1 MEGDHH
7 WNYQQQAL
15 ASILFDK
22 NIDPIVRRLIILDD
36 LRRQTQQQRND
47 NYVAAAPRISSS
59 SELGLELERR
69 NQVKHLLHTL
79 RIALYDIIET
89 VTVKYDEINNSSSQ
103 NNDEVGNDDAKN
115 YWQSRVQNQ
124 INGIAVPLFSL
135 LRQHQPR
142 QLHNSNNDDGRLHY
156 ILQSAAYSCMEE
168 AALAAL
174 VYSGVVILCA
184 QHRIDLPVNY
194 LQPRLLTCLN
204 QCPSSSS
211 ILNHILS
218 HI

>member
-1 MEGDHH
+1 MKCNDNVMEGDHH

-47 NYVAAAPRISSS
+47 NNVAAAPRISSS

-89 VTVKYDEINNSSSQ
+89 VTVKYDEINNNSSQ
-103 NNDEVGNDDAKN
+103 NDEVGNDDAKN

-142 QLHNSNNDDGRLHY
+142 QLHNSNNDGGRLHY

-194 LQPRLLTCLN
+194 
-204 QCPSSSS
+204 
-211 ILNHILS
+211 
-218 HI
+218 

>member
-1 MEGDHH
+1 MKCNDNVMEGDHH

-36 LRRQTQQQRND
+36 LRRQTPQQRND

-89 VTVKYDEINNSSSQ
+89 VTVKYDEINNNSSQ
-103 NNDEVGNDDAKN
+103 NDEVGKDDAKN

-142 QLHNSNNDDGRLHY
+142 QLHNSNDDDGRLHY
-156 ILQSAAYSCMEE
+156 SIERCLF
-168 AALAAL
+168 
-174 VYSGVVILCA
+174 VYGGGGI
-184 QHRIDLPVNY
+184 
-194 LQPRLLTCLN
+194 
-204 QCPSSSS
+204 SSSS
-211 ILNHILS
+211 L
-218 HI
+218 